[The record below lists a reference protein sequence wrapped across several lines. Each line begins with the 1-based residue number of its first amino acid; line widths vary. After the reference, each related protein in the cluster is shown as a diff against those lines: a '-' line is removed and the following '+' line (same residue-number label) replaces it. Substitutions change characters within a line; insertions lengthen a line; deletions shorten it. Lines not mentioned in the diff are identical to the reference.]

1 MKRTLVGLVSFGVVS
16 IALGRTP
23 RPQNEP
29 GATQDM
35 KEAGHDV
42 KQAAK
47 KTGSAVEKTAK
58 KTGSA
63 VEKTT
68 KKGVHKS
75 ADEVKKG
82 AAKVEGKTEPQQ

>member
-1 MKRTLVGLVSFGVVS
+1 MKRTLVGLVLFGVVS
-16 IALGRTP
+16 IGLGRTP

-47 KTGSAVEKTAK
+47 KTGSAVEKT
-58 KTGSA
+58 
-63 VEKTT
+63 T